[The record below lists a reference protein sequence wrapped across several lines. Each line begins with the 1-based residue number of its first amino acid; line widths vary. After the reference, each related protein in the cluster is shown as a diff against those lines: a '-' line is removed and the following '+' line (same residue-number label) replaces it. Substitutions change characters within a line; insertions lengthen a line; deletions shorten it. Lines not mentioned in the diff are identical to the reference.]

1 MHLCSI
7 TEIAHLLRFSVRTIQ
22 RKMASGD
29 LPVQRVAGTPVFDL
43 DAVAGKLGLPT
54 LSLMEGLF
62 TGDEFM
68 AFHAKG
74 MVSAHNYEIV
84 SIFGRD
90 RIARGQGLAA
100 TRNEQVLE
108 TSTPVAVG
116 SS

>member
-43 DAVAGKLGLPT
+43 DAVAGRLGLPT

-74 MVSAHNYEIV
+74 LVRAGDYELV
-84 SIFGRD
+84 SIFGCD
-90 RIARGQGLAA
+90 RLARGGGDA
-100 TRNEQVLE
+100 T
-108 TSTPVAVG
+108 TGAGPA
-116 SS
+116 

>member
-22 RKMASGD
+22 RRTAAGD

-43 DAVAGKLGLPT
+43 DAVADKLGLPT
-54 LSLMEGLF
+54 LSLMEGLL

-74 MVSAHNYEIV
+74 MVAAHDYEIV
-84 SIFGRD
+84 SVFGCD
-90 RIARGQGLAA
+90 RLVREGSRA
-100 TRNEQVLE
+100 T
-108 TSTPVAVG
+108 TKPWPT
-116 SS
+116 

>member
-7 TEIAHLLRFSVRTIQ
+7 TETAHLVRFSVRTIQ
-22 RKMASGD
+22 RKIAAGD

-74 MVSAHNYEIV
+74 LVHAGDYEIV
-84 SIFGRD
+84 SIFACD
-90 RIARGQGLAA
+90 RLASGGGGA
-100 TRNEQVLE
+100 T
-108 TSTPVAVG
+108 TVAG
-116 SS
+116 PA